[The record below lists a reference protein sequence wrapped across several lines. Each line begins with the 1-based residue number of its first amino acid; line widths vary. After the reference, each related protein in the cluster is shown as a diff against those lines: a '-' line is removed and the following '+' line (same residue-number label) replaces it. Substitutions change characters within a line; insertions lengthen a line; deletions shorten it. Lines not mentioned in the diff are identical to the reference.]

1 MTRTSSVRRLRAA
14 LGVTVAAAALSACGG
29 APAHQGA
36 AAVVGD
42 ERITIAQVQARMSAV
57 RAGGT
62 VQAGA
67 PAANEQSG
75 LARHAV
81 NDLIFDKVIG
91 RALADRRLK
100 VDAAEI
106 GAARSADSR
115 SAGGDAK
122 LAELLRVKRGVPAE
136 GIDDFYR
143 QQVGLT
149 KLAGGQDP
157 TSAAGDAAI
166 RKALVDAGTA
176 LHIQVNPRYGTWDTA
191 RIGLTDT
198 TDDWLPMNVR
208 PL

>member
-57 RAGGT
+57 RAGGAG
-62 VQAGA
+62 QAGGQ
-67 PAANEQSG
+67 AANEQSG
-75 LARHAV
+75 LVRHTV
-81 NDLIFDKVIG
+81 NELIFDKVIG

-100 VDAAEI
+100 VDASEI
-106 GAARSADSR
+106 GAARAADSR
-115 SAGGDAK
+115 TVGGDAK
-122 LAELLRVKRGVPAE
+122 LAELLRVKQGVPAD

-143 QQVGLT
+143 QQLGLT

-157 TSAAGDAAI
+157 TGAAGDAAI

-198 TDDWLPMNVR
+198 NDNWLPMNVR